1 MVVWFLSGNFI
12 DDSHAAQPDTLG
24 NSVAVVAIV
33 AFTDLVVVV
42 GVTQEEVR
50 SQGHQ

>member
-12 DDSHAAQPDTLG
+12 DDSHTAQPDTLG
-24 NSVAVVAIV
+24 NSVAVVA
-33 AFTDLVVVV
+33 FSDLVVVV

-50 SQGHQ
+50 SEGHL